1 MTQDKKYLTLT
12 TENFKSEVME
22 SSGPVLVDFWAG
34 WCGPCRMVGPIVEE
48 LAEDFDGLAKVAKVD
63 VDAEPELAGGLGI
76 QSIPTLLFFRDGKVV
91 DAVVGA
97 QSKQV
102 LADKLSALIPAE
114 TRQ

>member
-48 LAEDFDGLAKVAKVD
+48 LAEEFDGLAKVAKVD

-97 QSKQV
+97 QPKQV